1 MADGV
6 QSRRHHT
13 SIAPIWTSRQAMG
26 PGGSLS
32 SPANSSL
39 RRHRR
44 TFLAKHWLRTSRIR
58 SLIEHIDAYIRQI
71 GEARV
76 NGPGITRL
84 LREITIRRQ
93 KDQPAHDTTDDPD
106 RHADH
111 RQPQIDDLNPEGRE
125 RHARRPCDVR
135 KRDSQ
140 NRPQCDEIDP
150 SPHAGQPGEHHPDH
164 VHRQD
169 PQRREPQCRKNGAE
183 LESQKATNAIDEWHF
198 RPEKCRGFATKRA
211 TEIQQGK
218 AR

>member
-1 MADGV
+1 MDLKTGDGPRRFPVFTSKFIPAPTPADFPCKALAPDITD
-6 QSRRHHT
+6 Q
-13 SIAPIWTSRQAMG
+13 IAYRAYRCIHQANWR
-26 PGGSLS
+26 SARKRS
-32 SPANSSL
+32 WNHPA
-39 RRHRR
+39 
-44 TFLAKHWLRTSRIR
+44 A
-58 SLIEHIDAYIRQI
+58 
-71 GEARV
+71 
-76 NGPGITRL
+76 
-84 LREITIRRQ
+84 REITIRRQ